1 MCRHRVH
8 TTFQRIA
15 RELGLSLSALMALG
29 APEVI
34 RMRRRS

>member
-1 MCRHRVH
+1 MRRHRVN
-8 TTFQRIA
+8 TTFKRIA
-15 RELGLSLSALMALG
+15 RELGLSLTSLLALG